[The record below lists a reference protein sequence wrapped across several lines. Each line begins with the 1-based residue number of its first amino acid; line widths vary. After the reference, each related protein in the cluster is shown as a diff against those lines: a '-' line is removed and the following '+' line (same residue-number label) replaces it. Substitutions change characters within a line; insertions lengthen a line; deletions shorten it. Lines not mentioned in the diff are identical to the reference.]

1 MPASFNEQ
9 NTLKSQLPVVD
20 IPINFSVED
29 MKVVDAWQVSQGA
42 PLAVSTLIDTDL
54 NMDNAGHWL
63 TLSSGEK
70 IWQLHLQAKGAI
82 ALMLYYD
89 TFYIPEGGKLFIYN
103 ADENSFTGGVYFTNL
118 IR

>member
-42 PLAVSTLIDTDL
+42 PLAVSTLLDTDL
-54 NMDNAGHWL
+54 NMDNAGLWL
-63 TLSSGEK
+63 PEKKYGNCICRQKGLS
-70 IWQLHLQAKGAI
+70 H
-82 ALMLYYD
+82 
-89 TFYIPEGGKLFIYN
+89 
-103 ADENSFTGGVYFTNL
+103 
-118 IR
+118 